1 MNNEQTVRVGIMS
14 ANEIHVVFH
23 STYLLDGKPF
33 IGEFTFGCPDRPML
47 FQPADAEG
55 CFTLRG
61 VTIGIGFHWQRQED
75 QKFRGSLLL
84 LSDGGKAVAIDVV
97 PVETYLTSVI
107 SSEMSASASL
117 ELLKAHAVISR
128 SWLLAMINKSCSR
141 TQPSDAGR
149 QPSRHE
155 QLNPDSVIRWYDSE
169 AHQIFDVCADDHCQ
183 RYQGISRQT
192 NQHVVEAI
200 SQTRGQVLTYR
211 GELCDARFSKCCGG
225 MTEVFE
231 TCWEPVSHPYLVTKP
246 CPYCHTN
253 DRRILF
259 QVLNSYDQE
268 TNDFYRWTVSY
279 TMSQLSDLVRRKS
292 GIDFGLIRDLIPM
305 ERSEAGRIIRLKI
318 VGDRR
323 TVTVGKELE
332 IRKWLSE
339 SHLYSSAFDVEHTAD
354 GIVLHG
360 RGWGHGVGLCQIG
373 AAVMG
378 DQGIPYEDILQ
389 FYYPGTQLTL
399 MW

>member
-55 CFTLRG
+55 CFTLCG

-141 TQPSDAGR
+141 PQPSDAGR

-389 FYYPGTQLTL
+389 FYYPGTQLTR

>member
-55 CFTLRG
+55 CFTLCG

-253 DRRILF
+253 DRRILL

-279 TMSQLSDLVRRKS
+279 TMSQLSDLVHRKS

-389 FYYPGTQLTL
+389 FYYPGTQLTR

>member
-55 CFTLRG
+55 CFTLCG

-279 TMSQLSDLVRRKS
+279 TTAQLSNLVRSKS
-292 GIDFGLIRDLIPM
+292 GIDFGIVRDLIPV

-318 VGDRR
+318 AGDSR

-378 DQGIPYEDILQ
+378 DQGIPYEEILQ
-389 FYYPGTQLTL
+389 FYYPGTQLTR

>member
-55 CFTLRG
+55 CFTLCG

-246 CPYCHTN
+246 CPYCHPN

-279 TMSQLSDLVRRKS
+279 TMSQLSDLVHRKS

-389 FYYPGTQLTL
+389 FYYPGTQLTR

>member
-55 CFTLRG
+55 CFTLCG

-231 TCWEPVSHPYLVTKP
+231 TCWEPVSHPYLVTKT

-389 FYYPGTQLTL
+389 FYYPGTQLTR